1 MFYYSDNVD
10 KELKYNQNIFSSS
23 IDSHIKHIQKNNVV
37 LKIQAPKVWRHF
49 GDNFNGA
56 IAKRLLYMYNSAEG
70 DTHKPSL
77 EWWKHQE
84 SQFPLLAK
92 LVKVVFLVP
101 AGSSKSERVFS
112 LDSNVVT
119 PKRAMLNPEKVEDLV
134 RGEMQLMAA

>member
-1 MFYYSDNVD
+1 MD
-10 KELKYNQNIFSSS
+10 Q
-23 IDSHIKHIQKNNVV
+23 
-37 LKIQAPKVWRHF
+37 
-49 GDNFNGA
+49 
-56 IAKRLLYMYNSAEG
+56 
-70 DTHKPSL
+70 L
-77 EWWKHQE
+77 EWWKHHE

-134 RGEMQLMAA
+134 VVNCNLRLLKTTGFRKKLVTFLID